1 LESINLN
8 LKAHIEYV
16 FPKSRGVHACRVAR
30 TFRASVKIGNLKS
43 FFFGGGADFYSI
55 TIYGI
60 IFWENLTDTR
70 KVFYTQ
76 KKIVRITA
84 GAYGK

>member
-1 LESINLN
+1 MLCNKDIQSFRKNR
-8 LKAHIEYV
+8 
-16 FPKSRGVHACRVAR
+16 KSKK
-30 TFRASVKIGNLKS
+30 KI
-43 FFFGGGADFYSI
+43 FFGWGGEADFHSI

-60 IFWENLTDTR
+60 IFWENLTDIR

-76 KKIVRITA
+76 KKTVRITA

>member
-1 LESINLN
+1 MLCSEDIQSFRKNR
-8 LKAHIEYV
+8 
-16 FPKSRGVHACRVAR
+16 KS
-30 TFRASVKIGNLKS
+30 N
-43 FFFGGGADFYSI
+43 FFFFFFFFFLGRGGEADFHSI
-55 TIYGI
+55 TVYGI

>member
-1 LESINLN
+1 MLCSEDIQSFRKNR
-8 LKAHIEYV
+8 
-16 FPKSRGVHACRVAR
+16 KS
-30 TFRASVKIGNLKS
+30 KI
-43 FFFGGGADFYSI
+43 FFFFFEGEGEADFHSI
-55 TIYGI
+55 TVYGI

>member
-1 LESINLN
+1 MLCSEDIQSFHKNRKSI
-8 LKAHIEYV
+8 
-16 FPKSRGVHACRVAR
+16 
-30 TFRASVKIGNLKS
+30 
-43 FFFGGGADFYSI
+43 FFWWGGADFHSI

-60 IFWENLTDTR
+60 IIWENLTDTR

-84 GAYGK
+84 GA

>member
-1 LESINLN
+1 LG
-8 LKAHIEYV
+8 
-16 FPKSRGVHACRVAR
+16 RG
-30 TFRASVKIGNLKS
+30 GE
-43 FFFGGGADFYSI
+43 ADFHSI
-55 TIYGI
+55 TVYGI

>member
-1 LESINLN
+1 M
-8 LKAHIEYV
+8 
-16 FPKSRGVHACRVAR
+16 FPKSRGAYYGAR
-30 TFRASVKIGNLKS
+30 TFRASIKIGNLN
-43 FFFGGGADFYSI
+43 FFFGEGGGAYFHSI

-76 KKIVRITA
+76 KKIVRIIA
-84 GAYGK
+84 GA